1 MFENSAVQ
9 PGSADRLGIGWCV
22 RGAYWLA
29 RQPFVSLHQQAFNE
43 RWWLKVNVLGQT
55 ATTAMKKTARYME
68 EKQSLSHSRNRL
80 LLPLQHLWTL
90 PAPDFAFCRQI
101 NRLVTWWTVSVY
113 FRDLDLLLG
122 GSVKDFSKQIRVLA
136 PASAAWTPIYLLS
149 SYYQIRLIITGD
161 DSPAAPGLLADW
173 HTY

>member
-55 ATTAMKKTARYME
+55 ATTAT
-68 EKQSLSHSRNRL
+68 EKQPVTWEKSRNQL
-80 LLPLQHLWTL
+80 LLSLQRLCTL
-90 PAPDFAFCRQI
+90 TAPGFAFCMQI
-101 NRLVTWWTVSVY
+101 KRLATWWTVSVH
-113 FRDLDLLLG
+113 FKDLDLLLG
-122 GSVKDFSKQIRVLA
+122 GSIKDFSKQLKILA
-136 PASAAWTPIYLLS
+136 PASAAWKPIYLLS
-149 SYYQIRLIITGD
+149 SYYRIRLIITGD
-161 DSPAAPGLLADW
+161 DSPAAPGLLAYW